1 MHQQDLYSK
10 EDVSYNCVNYVIN
23 ETNNICAEKIKAST
37 KTDKCEKSSGDDS
50 THDSEHHHD
59 NQHQQGGLGQH
70 LHLADAG
77 EEGGDEAGLEAPL
90 ASLLVVSQPLLLC
103 HLRQGGLV
111 SISQF

>member
-1 MHQQDLYSK
+1 MQERSK
-10 EDVSYNCVNYVIN
+10 
-23 ETNNICAEKIKAST
+23 ICGEKIKAGT
-37 KTDKCEKSSGDDS
+37 EADKCEKGSRDESADDR
-50 THDSEHHHD
+50 EHHHD

-90 ASLLVVSQPLLLC
+90 AGLLVVRQPLLLC

-111 SISQF
+111 SIYRGGDLFKLKLKC

>member
-1 MHQQDLYSK
+1 MIQERNK
-10 EDVSYNCVNYVIN
+10 MRG
-23 ETNNICAEKIKAST
+23 EKIEAST
-37 KTDKCEKSSGDDS
+37 DADKCEESSGDKGAD
-50 THDSEHHHD
+50 DREHHHD

-90 ASLLVVSQPLLLC
+90 AGLLVVRQPLLLC

-111 SISQF
+111 SIYRGGGLFKLKLKC

>member
-1 MHQQDLYSK
+1 MCHL
-10 EDVSYNCVNYVIN
+10 SYNCLNYIIQERN
-23 ETNNICAEKIKAST
+23 KICAEKIRAST
-37 KTDKCEKSSGDDS
+37 EADKCEKSSGDKSAD
-50 THDSEHHHD
+50 DSEHHHD

-90 ASLLVVSQPLLLC
+90 ASLLVVRQPLFLR

-111 SISQF
+111 NIGEVIFSK

>member
-1 MHQQDLYSK
+1 MKQ
-10 EDVSYNCVNYVIN
+10 
-23 ETNNICAEKIKAST
+23 TNKVCGQKIKSSAEAENCEESRG
-37 KTDKCEKSSGDDS
+37 DKSGNDG
-50 THDSEHHHD
+50 EHHHD

-90 ASLLVVSQPLLLC
+90 AGLLVVRQPLLLC

-111 SISQF
+111 SIYRGGDLFKLKLKC